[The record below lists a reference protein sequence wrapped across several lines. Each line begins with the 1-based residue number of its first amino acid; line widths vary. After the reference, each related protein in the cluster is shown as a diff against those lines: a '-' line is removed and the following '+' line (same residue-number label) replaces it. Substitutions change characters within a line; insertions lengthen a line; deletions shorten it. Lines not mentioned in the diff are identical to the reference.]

1 MNKKLDPQL
10 LIFAKS
16 MHHSAT
22 DAEQVMWQILGTKRF
37 MNLKFRRQH
46 VIVPYIV
53 DFYCHEIGL
62 VIELD
67 GCQHGTDDAIEYD
80 AERTKCLEALG
91 LKVVR
96 YWNHD
101 VLSRMDV
108 VLGDLWRVCFELKNT
123 SPLAQ
128 QCCSSPKRR
137 GNSIVKFMQ
146 VLNQMTLHLPM
157 GEGWGGGYNKNIKC

>member
-16 MHHSAT
+16 MRHTAT
-22 DAEQVMWQILGTKRF
+22 DAENFMWQFLRAKRF

-46 VIVPYIV
+46 VIKPYIV

-67 GCQHGTDDAIEYD
+67 GSHHGIDDAIQYD
-80 AERTKCLEALG
+80 AERTKFLEALG
-91 LKVVR
+91 LTIVR

-101 VLSRMDV
+101 VLGRTDV
-108 VLGDLWRVCFELKNT
+108 VLDHLWNMCFELKVN
-123 SPLAQ
+123 
-128 QCCSSPKRR
+128 
-137 GNSIVKFMQ
+137 
-146 VLNQMTLHLPM
+146 
-157 GEGWGGGYNKNIKC
+157 